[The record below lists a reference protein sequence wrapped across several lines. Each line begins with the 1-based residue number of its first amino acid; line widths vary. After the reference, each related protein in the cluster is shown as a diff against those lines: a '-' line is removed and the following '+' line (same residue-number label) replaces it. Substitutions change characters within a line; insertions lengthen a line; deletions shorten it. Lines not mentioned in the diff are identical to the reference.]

1 MVAILAKGDGDA
13 DETPA
18 RRSAN
23 YWLGRYGVEIRT
35 ALTRRFGPDQDGV
48 DDAIQSA
55 LLKFCRLDDRDAIA
69 DPRAFLFVMAR
80 NALRDSIRRA
90 NSQKR
95 RWAALSATPTLTTP
109 ELTPEE
115 VLMQQEQQQALERAL
130 EALPPEARELLRL
143 SRIEGLTYA
152 EISRMTNR
160 SPADIS
166 RKIAAALLQLREH
179 LRAVGAQAA

>member
-1 MVAILAKGDGDA
+1 MATVSGKGEHEA
-13 DETPA
+13 ETGAA
-18 RRSAN
+18 RRPLN

-55 LLKFCRLDDRDAIA
+55 LLKFCRLDDREAIA

-95 RWAALSATPTLTTP
+95 RWAAFSQAPSLTPP

-130 EALPPEARELLRL
+130 ESLSPDARELLRM
-143 SRIEGLTYA
+143 SRIDGLTYA

-166 RKIAAALLQLREH
+166 RKIAAALVELRTR
-179 LRAVGAQAA
+179 LRAVGAEAA

>member
-1 MVAILAKGDGDA
+1 MTKGDDDA
-13 DETPA
+13 EEGPA
-18 RRSAN
+18 KRPPN

-55 LLKFCRLDDRDAIA
+55 LLKFCRLDDREAIA

-95 RWAALSATPTLTTP
+95 RWAALSATPFLAPP

-115 VLMQQEQQQALERAL
+115 VLMQQERQKALESAL
-130 EALPPEARELLRL
+130 EGLAPEARELLRL

-152 EISRMTNR
+152 EISRMTGR
-160 SPADIS
+160 SAADIS
-166 RKIAAALLQLREH
+166 RKIAAVLIELRER
-179 LRAVGAQAA
+179 LRAVGAEAA

>member
-1 MVAILAKGDGDA
+1 MVAALIKGEGDGEA
-13 DETPA
+13 PPA
-18 RRSAN
+18 RRPLN

-35 ALTRRFGPDQDGV
+35 ALARRFGPDQDGV

-55 LLKFCRLDDRDAIA
+55 LLKFCRLDDREAIA
-69 DPRAFLFVMAR
+69 DPRAFLYVMAR

-90 NSQKR
+90 NSQRR
-95 RWAALSATPTLTTP
+95 RWAAFSAAPSLTTP

-130 EALPPEARELLRL
+130 DGLSPEARELLRL

-166 RKIAAALLQLREH
+166 RKIAAALIELRER
-179 LRAVGAQAA
+179 LRAVGAEAA